1 MNVNKAIIVG
11 NITADPE
18 LKALPSGVS
27 VCNFSMAT
35 NEHYKDKEG
44 NKQSSVE
51 FHDIVAFGNL
61 GENIARYMSKGTQIY
76 IEGKIQKD
84 KWEDEESGK
93 TMQRTK
99 IIARMAQFGSSG
111 ENAGGNS
118 KNEVKKDYP
127 EDEDITPDDIPF

>member
-61 GENIARYMSKGTQIY
+61 GENIARYMSKGSQIY

-111 ENAGGNS
+111 ENAGGNN

>member
-51 FHDIVAFGNL
+51 FHDFVAFGNL
-61 GENIARYMSKGTQIY
+61 GENIARYMSKGSQIY

-111 ENAGGNS
+111 ENAGGNN